1 MVIQPVSFPVFVA
14 ALILDYLL
22 ADPWTWYHPVQAM
35 GTVIHWGQRW
45 ILQIFRSLW
54 GQRLGGGLL
63 TLLLVLGSYGAAV
76 VLIQGCQLIHPLL
89 GTGMSVIILASSLGA
104 RSLRRAALEVLM
116 FLEQGDLEQ
125 ARQHLSRYVGRDT
138 EQLDQQEICRA
149 LVETVAEN
157 TPDGATAPLFY
168 GLLGGPPLAWAY
180 KAVSTLDSMVG
191 FRRAP
196 YTYLGTIPARLED
209 GLTWLPCRL
218 TVITLA
224 CWSGSPWR
232 FWQQC
237 RRDACTD
244 PSPNSGWSE
253 AAFAYTLGI
262 QLGGLNFYQGQPK
275 EKPPLGQP
283 LKDLDPTVVR
293 DSLVLLRKVMITWI
307 ILISVIWGGINLTL

>member
-1 MVIQPVSFPVFVA
+1 MGIQPVSFPVLVA

-22 ADPWTWYHPVQAM
+22 ADPWNWYHPVQAM
-35 GTVIHWGQRW
+35 GAVIDWGKRW
-45 ILQIFRSLW
+45 ILQIFLIPW
-54 GQRLGGGLL
+54 GQRVGGGLL
-63 TLLLVLGSYGAAV
+63 TLLLICGSYGGAV
-76 VLIQGCQLIHPLL
+76 ILLQGCQEIHPLL

-104 RSLRRAALEVLM
+104 RSLRRAALEVVQ

-191 FRRAP
+191 YRRAP

-224 CWSGSPWR
+224 CWSGSPWQ

-237 RRDACTD
+237 RRDACAD

-262 QLGGLNFYQGQPK
+262 QLGGLNVYQGQLK
-275 EKPPLGQP
+275 EKPRLGNPLRE
-283 LKDLDPTVVR
+283 LDPAVVR
-293 DSLVLLRKVMITWI
+293 DSVALLRKIMLTWI
-307 ILISVIWGGINLTL
+307 VLISVIWGGINLLL

>member
-1 MVIQPVSFPVFVA
+1 MVIQPVSLPVLMA

-35 GTVIHWGQRW
+35 GSVIHWGQIW
-45 ILQIFRSLW
+45 ILKIFVTPL

-89 GTGMSVIILASSLGA
+89 GMGMSVIILASSLGA
-104 RSLRRAALEVLM
+104 RSLHRAALEVLT
-116 FLEQGDLEQ
+116 FLEQGELEQ
-125 ARQHLSRYVGRDT
+125 ARQRLSLYVGRDT

-168 GLLGGPPLAWAY
+168 GLIGGPPLAWAY

-191 FRRAP
+191 YRRAP

-209 GLTWLPCRL
+209 GLTWLPSRL

-224 CWSGSPWR
+224 FWSGSPWR

-237 RRDACTD
+237 RRDACAD

-262 QLGGLNFYQGQPK
+262 QLGGLNFYQSQPK
-275 EKPPLGQP
+275 EKPRLGQP
-283 LKDLDPTVVR
+283 LRALDPAVVQ
-293 DSLVLLRKVMITWI
+293 DSVALLRKIMLTWI
-307 ILISVIWGGINLTL
+307 VLVSVIWGGIKLTL